1 MHFSLS
7 SLQKRIKFGLILNI
21 FNIMTPNT
29 KKQISDLDLDPT
41 IPLMIFDADE
51 VLVHFAEPFANY
63 LIKHNHR
70 LHLTGYRLDNA
81 IKKANTN
88 EVATP
93 DTAKD
98 LVWGFINE
106 ETKIQP
112 AAKGAPQALKK
123 LQEYG
128 QIIILSNI
136 PYSVHNDRVT
146 NLKNLEMGYPL
157 ISNEGMKGPAVKEI
171 LKNHKA
177 QSFFIDDNPYQV
189 ESVYNDNL
197 QTVCVHFSVCNLVK
211 PYMPKAVGASI
222 EPTSWDDLVSH
233 LVNCL
238 KSLKNED

>member
-1 MHFSLS
+1 
-7 SLQKRIKFGLILNI
+7 
-21 FNIMTPNT
+21 MTPNT
-29 KKQISDLDLDPT
+29 KKQISDLKIDPKL
-41 IPLMIFDADE
+41 PVMIFDADE
-51 VLVHFAEPFANY
+51 VLVHFAEPFAIY
-63 LIKHNHR
+63 LKKHAHR

-81 IKKANTN
+81 IKKAKTD

-112 AAKGAPQALKK
+112 AAKGAPQALEK
-123 LQEYG
+123 LQEYA
-128 QIIILSNI
+128 QIIILSNV
-136 PYSVHNDRVT
+136 PYSVHNDRVA
-146 NLKNLEMGYPL
+146 NLKDLNMDYPL

-189 ESVYNDNL
+189 ESVYNDNQ
-197 QTVCVHFSVCNLVK
+197 QTVCVHFSVCDLVK

-222 EPTSWDDLVSH
+222 EPTSWQDLVSQ
-233 LVNCL
+233 LIGFLNDDEG
-238 KSLKNED
+238 N